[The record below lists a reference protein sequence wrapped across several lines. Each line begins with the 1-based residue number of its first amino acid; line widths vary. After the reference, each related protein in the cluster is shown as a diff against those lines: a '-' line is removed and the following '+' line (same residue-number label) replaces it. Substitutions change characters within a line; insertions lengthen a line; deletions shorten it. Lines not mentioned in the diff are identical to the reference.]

1 LQLWQKQKKK
11 YLPLFEKGWSCFQ
24 CCKRKFF
31 RAILVIDPSKANSLA
46 DKIDLDGASDELQA
60 QLLPIIV
67 KNKVTSQMP
76 KIAPLAAFY
85 PFIKFQNPE

>member
-1 LQLWQKQKKK
+1 
-11 YLPLFEKGWSCFQ
+11 
-24 CCKRKFF
+24 
-31 RAILVIDPSKANSLA
+31 LVIDPSKANSLA

-85 PFIKFQNPE
+85 PFIKFQNPELGKSAEEGYNWIMSSDNLKLPKM